1 MKYSPVPTMTA
12 CKGRIDSF
20 YHGSA
25 LDGEGLRSV
34 VFFSGCNLRCPFCHN
49 PETLYG
55 SGSEYTVDEVVKK
68 VLRYKTY
75 YKDGGVTLS
84 GGEPMMQAEFCA
96 ELVDALHGEGMNVI
110 AETNGTVTNEALIK
124 KLDGV
129 RVDVKNFGGESGE
142 TLVKRYSAFLSACEK
157 YSTPVTLTN
166 VLIPEVND
174 GEKAIVALKELKNAF
189 PFASGVEFL
198 PFRKLCVNKYAE
210 LGIKYPYE
218 DKREATKADVTA
230 AYEKFVK

>member
-1 MKYSPVPTMTA
+1 MTV
-12 CKGRIDSF
+12 CKARIDSF

-34 VFFSGCNLRCPFCHN
+34 IFFSGCNLRCPFCHN
-49 PETLYG
+49 PETLFG
-55 SGSEYTVDEVVKK
+55 SGSEYTVEEVVKK

-96 ELVDALHGEGMNVI
+96 RLTDALHDEDMNVI
-110 AETNGTVTNEALIK
+110 AETNGTVTDEPLIER
-124 KLDGV
+124 LDGV
-129 RVDVKNFGGESGE
+129 RLDVKNFGGESGE
-142 TLVKRYSAFLSACEK
+142 TLGERYSAFLTACEK
-157 YSTPVTLTN
+157 HGTPVTLTN

-174 GEKAIVALKELKNAF
+174 GEAAIAALKALKTAF
-189 PFASGVEFL
+189 PFTSGVEFL

-210 LGIKYPYE
+210 LGLMYPYE
-218 DKREATKADVTA
+218 DKREATRADLA
-230 AYEKFVK
+230 AAIEKFNGGQSAD